1 MYFTNIAIAIMK
13 QKIQDI
19 LTEIVEQFKKNN
31 LIPQDATIRVMIE
44 NTKDKKNG
52 DYATNL
58 AMLLA
63 KPMKKK
69 PQEIAS
75 LIVDSIPVTDEIT
88 KVEIAGPGFI
98 NFFVSKNYLASQV
111 EAILNDEHLGVKT
124 AAKPETVVIDY
135 SSPNVAKEMA
145 VHHIRSTVIGDAV
158 VRILEFLGH
167 KVIRANHIGDWGTQ
181 FGMLI
186 AYLEKKE
193 NENASNLELSDL
205 EAFYREA
212 KKCYESDEE
221 FAVKARGYVV
231 KLQSGDEYCLKM
243 WKKLVNI
250 TMVQNQEI
258 YDRLNISLTENDI
271 MGESLYN
278 PMLKPLVEDLVNKN
292 LAVKDEGAMVVYLK
306 NFADKDG
313 NPRGVIVQKK
323 DGGFLYT
330 TTDIAC
336 TKYRCETL
344 GANRIICFA
353 DSRQH
358 EHLMMSWEIAR
369 LAGYVPDGVVL
380 EHGAFGM
387 MLGKDGKPF
396 KTRDGG
402 TVKLKDLLNE
412 AETRAAELIAQRN
425 NDLPEDLREQVIK
438 TVAMGAVKYAD
449 LSKNRTT
456 DYVFDWDNMLT
467 FEGNTAPYLQYAY
480 SRIQSIFKK
489 AGDAE
494 PGSIVINTPE
504 EEALAQQFVK
514 FNEAVNNA
522 AAKIAPHLICTY
534 VYELAGLFMRFYEA
548 CPINKDDVPADI
560 KASRLS
566 LCKAASSI
574 LKTGLGML
582 GINVLDRM

>member
-1 MYFTNIAIAIMK
+1 M
-13 QKIQDI
+13 
-19 LTEIVEQFKKNN
+19 
-31 LIPQDATIRVMIE
+31 
-44 NTKDKKNG
+44 
-52 DYATNL
+52 
-58 AMLLA
+58 
-63 KPMKKK
+63 
-69 PQEIAS
+69 
-75 LIVDSIPVTDEIT
+75 
-88 KVEIAGPGFI
+88 EIAGPGFI
-98 NFFVSKNYLASQV
+98 NFFVSKNYLAAQV
-111 EAILNDEHLGVKT
+111 EAILSDDHLGVKVT
-124 AAKPETVVIDY
+124 DKPETVVIDY

-258 YDRLNISLTENDI
+258 YNRLNISLTEKDI

-292 LAVKDEGAMVVYLK
+292 LAVKDDGAMVVYLK
-306 NFADKDG
+306 SFADKDG

-369 LAGYVPDGVVL
+369 LAGYVPEGVVL

-412 AETRAAELIAQRN
+412 AESRAAELISQRN
-425 NDLPEDLREQVIK
+425 NDLPDNLKDEVIK

-489 AGDAE
+489 AGEAK
-494 PGSIVINTPE
+494 PGKIVITTPE

-514 FNEAVNNA
+514 FNEVVNNA
-522 AAKIAPHLICTY
+522 ANKIAPHIICTY

-548 CPINKDDVPADI
+548 CPINKDEVAEDV
-560 KASRLS
+560 KASRLA

-574 LKTGLGML
+574 IKTGLNML

>member
-1 MYFTNIAIAIMK
+1 MK
-13 QKIQDI
+13 AHIQEK
-19 LTEIVEQFKKNN
+19 LTEIVSN
-31 LIPQDATIRVMIE
+31 LKQENLLDTNANVKIMVE
-44 NTKDKKNG
+44 NTKDKSHG

-63 KPMKKK
+63 KPLKKK
-69 PQEIAS
+69 PLEIAQI
-75 LIVDSIPVTDEIT
+75 IVEKLSSDDKIDRT
-88 KVEIAGPGFI
+88 EIAGPGFI
-98 NFFVSKNYLASQV
+98 NFFIKKDF
-111 EAILNDEHLGVKT
+111 LNTQINDLHNDPRLGV
-124 AAKPETVVIDY
+124 AKVTNPQTIVIDY

-145 VHHIRSTVIGDAV
+145 VHHIRSTVIGDSV

-167 KVIRANHIGDWGTQ
+167 NVIRANHIGDWGTQ

-193 NENASNLELSDL
+193 NENATALELSDL

-212 KKCYESDEE
+212 KVCYDSDEE
-221 FAVKARGYVV
+221 FAEKARSYVV
-231 KLQSGDEYCLKM
+231 KLQSGDSYCRQM
-243 WKKLVNI
+243 WQKLVKI
-250 TMVQNQEI
+250 TMEQNQAI
-258 YDRLNISLTENDI
+258 YDRLNISLTEKDI

-278 PMLKPLVEDLVNKN
+278 PMLKPLVEDLTKKG

-306 NFADKDG
+306 SFADKDG

-336 TKYRCETL
+336 TKYRCEKFHII
-344 GANRIICFA
+344 RMICFA

-358 EHLMMSWEIAR
+358 EHLLMAWEIAR
-369 LAGYVPDGVVL
+369 LAGYVPEGVSL

-396 KTRDGG
+396 KTRSGG
-402 TVKLKDLLNE
+402 TVKLKDLLDE
-412 AETRAAELIAQRN
+412 AIVRATKLFDSRSSDIADEEKEN
-425 NDLPEDLREQVIK
+425 VIK
-438 TVAMGAVKYAD
+438 TIAMGAVKYAD

-456 DYVFDWDNMLT
+456 DYIFDWDNMLT

-489 AGDAE
+489 TDLPEGTIKIEHEAE
-494 PGSIVINTPE
+494 E
-504 EEALAQQFVK
+504 QLAQKLLK
-514 FNEAVNNA
+514 FNEVVNLA
-522 AAKIAPHLICTY
+522 AEKAMPHLLCTY
-534 VYELAGLFMRFYEA
+534 LYELSTLFMRFYEA
-548 CPINKDDVPADI
+548 CPINKNEIDKEVRM
-560 KASRLS
+560 SRLS
-566 LCKAASSI
+566 LCKTTQNI
-574 LKTGLGML
+574 IKQGLSLL